1 MVAFPC
7 KISYTLTIFI
17 GINLGALNSHTTR
30 FNRPVCGHF
39 TVKYWRTMKRVRY
52 LNNRDLLTQIHAS
65 KNTYCSYVQPEYA
78 RYDLIVAS
86 LKKINAS
93 AIAQARKAKAK
104 RLTQEAWEA
113 AKDSGLKKIKL
124 VDYTVSPRK
133 LDKTELIFRV
143 MMFDHIPLD
152 DDRKKNPKQTAD
164 HHSKVNFPPF
174 QHYKFNNKGKLVCV
188 GKSHW
193 VGGMENGHF
202 SCDHGKMTNTLA
214 MMYMK
219 LCERYGTRSNWRGY
233 TYNDEMQSQAL
244 MQLSQIGLQFDE
256 SKSDNP
262 FAYYTAAITNSF
274 TRILNIEKKNQ
285 AIRDDLLEYNNMMP
299 SFTRQNEN
307 DINSTSH
314 KMKMKNVHGDV
325 HKVNKTTLAKLNRK
339 LKKKGKLDAEDFEGI
354 KFKEKIDMRNHKPI
368 VKKKW

>member
-1 MVAFPC
+1 
-7 KISYTLTIFI
+7 
-17 GINLGALNSHTTR
+17 
-30 FNRPVCGHF
+30 
-39 TVKYWRTMKRVRY
+39 MKRVKY
-52 LNNRDLLTQIHAS
+52 LNNRDLLSQIHAS
-65 KNTYCSYVQPEYA
+65 KNTYCSYIAPEDA
-78 RYDLIVAS
+78 RYDLIVPN

-93 AIAQARKAKAK
+93 AVTMARKAKAK

-113 AKDSGLKKIKL
+113 AKESGLKKIKL

-133 LDKTELIFRV
+133 LEKTELVFRV
-143 MMFDHIPLD
+143 MMFDHVPMD
-152 DDRKKNPKQTAD
+152 SERKKNPKQTAD

-174 QHYKFNNKGKLVCV
+174 QHYKFDEKGKLVCV

-193 VGGMENGHF
+193 IGGMDNGHF

-307 DINSTSH
+307 STSAPSYK
-314 KMKMKNVHGDV
+314 KMMETVHGDV
-325 HKVNKTTLAKLNRK
+325 HEVNKTGLAKLN
-339 LKKKGKLDAEDFEGI
+339 KKFKKTGKLDLKDDFDDI
-354 KFKEKIDMRNHKPI
+354 KFKNKIDMTNHKPT

>member
-1 MVAFPC
+1 
-7 KISYTLTIFI
+7 
-17 GINLGALNSHTTR
+17 
-30 FNRPVCGHF
+30 
-39 TVKYWRTMKRVRY
+39 MKRVKY
-52 LNNRDLLTQIHAS
+52 LNNRDLLAQIHAS
-65 KNTYCSYVQPEYA
+65 KNTYCSYIAPEDA
-78 RYDLIVAS
+78 RYDLIVPN

-93 AIAQARKAKAK
+93 AVTMARKAKAK

-113 AKDSGLKKIKL
+113 AKESGLKKIKL

-133 LDKTELIFRV
+133 LEKKELVFRV
-143 MMFDHIPLD
+143 MMFDHVPLD
-152 DDRKKNPKQTAD
+152 SERKKNPKQTAD

-174 QHYKFNNKGKLVCV
+174 QHYKFDEKGKLVCV

-193 VGGMENGHF
+193 IGGMENGNF

-285 AIRDDLLEYNNMMP
+285 SIRDDLLEYNSMMP

-307 DINSTSH
+307 ATSAPSYK
-314 KMKMKNVHGDV
+314 KMMETVHGDV
-325 HKVNKTTLAKLNRK
+325 HEVNKTGLAKLN
-339 LKKKGKLDAEDFEGI
+339 KKFKKTGKLDLKDDFDDI
-354 KFKEKIDMRNHKPI
+354 KFKNKIDMTNHKPT

>member
-1 MVAFPC
+1 
-7 KISYTLTIFI
+7 
-17 GINLGALNSHTTR
+17 
-30 FNRPVCGHF
+30 
-39 TVKYWRTMKRVRY
+39 MKRVKY
-52 LNNRDLLTQIHAS
+52 LNNRDLMAQIHAS
-65 KNTYCSYVQPEYA
+65 KNTYCSYVDTEDSQ
-78 RYDLIVAS
+78 YDLIVPN
-86 LKKINAS
+86 LKKINPT

-104 RLTQEAWEA
+104 RMTQEAWETAKA
-113 AKDSGLKKIKL
+113 AGEKKIRL
-124 VDYTVSPRK
+124 SDFTVSPRK
-133 LDKTELIFRV
+133 IDKTDLVFRV
-143 MMFDHIPLD
+143 MTYDHIPMD
-152 DDRKKNPKQTAD
+152 SQRKKNPKQVSD

-174 QHYKFNNKGKLVCV
+174 QHYRLNSKGKPYCV

-193 VGGMENGHF
+193 VGGMENGNF
-202 SCDHGKMTNTLA
+202 SCDHGKMTNQLA
-214 MMYMK
+214 LMYMK

-307 DINSTSH
+307 DTNSITYKK
-314 KMKMKNVHGDV
+314 KMKTVHGEV
-325 HKVNKTTLAKLNRK
+325 RQVNKTGIVKLNRA
-339 LKKKGKLDAEDFEGI
+339 LKKKGKLESSDFASVNS
-354 KFKEKIDMRNHKPI
+354 KKVDMTNHKPI